1 MTEIV
6 QEAITMVM
14 TKEMTGGAGVEED
27 EQDISTTIVSDDKT
41 SSSIVIDKP
50 IEIDAVVVTTQ
61 KNVVEISSSSEQT
74 STTTSSNKSENISTE
89 IVRYVSTDDGV
100 KAEIST
106 SQKKAAAPVEVEN
119 FCRLSL
125 RGKSC
130 TCRFEKTCRCDCG
143 RIFSATTNNPQ
154 SSAKKSAN
162 RNQGQP
168 NRIRIQRFQFPKSNK
183 H

>member
-6 QEAITMVM
+6 QEAITVM
-14 TKEMTGGAGVEED
+14 TKEMTGSGVEED
-27 EQDISTTIVSDDKT
+27 EQDISATIVSDDKT

-61 KNVVEISSSSEQT
+61 KNVVEMSSSSEQT
-74 STTTSSNKSENISTE
+74 STTTSSNNKSETISTE
-89 IVRYVSTDDGV
+89 IVRVSTDDGV
-100 KAEIST
+100 KAEISA
-106 SQKKAAAPVEVEN
+106 SQKKAAALVEVEN

-154 SSAKKSAN
+154 SSAKKAAN

>member
-1 MTEIV
+1 MTEII
-6 QEAITMVM
+6 QEAITVM
-14 TKEMTGGAGVEED
+14 TKEMTGPGVEED
-27 EQDISTTIVSDDKT
+27 EQDISATIVSDDKT

-50 IEIDAVVVTTQ
+50 IDTVVVTTQ
-61 KNVVEISSSSEQT
+61 KNVVEMSSSSEQT
-74 STTTSSNKSENISTE
+74 STTTSSNKTE